1 MSGTKESLKGSLNR
15 QEQHSTKNCLL
26 IHSLPEWR
34 NKNTHALVI
43 DTVKEKMGE
52 EIKKDG
58 TNESHRLGALKN
70 NGKSRPI
77 IIKFARYN
85 IRSKV
90 FKIEEKK

>member
-1 MSGTKESLKGSLNR
+1 M
-15 QEQHSTKNCLL
+15 
-26 IHSLPEWR
+26 
-34 NKNTHALVI
+34 I

>member
-1 MSGTKESLKGSLNR
+1 M
-15 QEQHSTKNCLL
+15 
-26 IHSLPEWR
+26 
-34 NKNTHALVI
+34 I

-58 TNESHRLGALKN
+58 TSESHRLGALKN